1 MFRVWFMGIP
11 NEHGYFYNQKGK
23 SEVKKVTL
31 FPKISFHTHRRSPEE
46 QSKQEPWHLI
56 LLCAAQWPW
65 ADTLQSMSC
74 SCRCQGS
81 LVPRM
86 KNEWQLENAP
96 GVVPAKFLQWA
107 ARSET
112 CPGYFLPH
120 HSCRTPQERSSL
132 KLQTQNHEAQR
143 YYQVRTLYSL
153 KAGTLQMTVTIKQV
167 M

>member
-1 MFRVWFMGIP
+1 MNMDIFIIRK
-11 NEHGYFYNQKGK
+11 ENQKLRK
-23 SEVKKVTL
+23 SL
-31 FPKISFHTHRRSPEE
+31 FFLRYPSIHIAASPEE

-132 KLQTQNHEAQR
+132 KLQTQNHVAQR